1 MLVALLE
8 SVVALTARILSLNV
22 TSLAEL
28 NKTYSEK
35 FEVQNIIPSVH

>member
-8 SVVALTARILSLNV
+8 SVVAFTARILSLNAV

-28 NKTYSEK
+28 NKTNSEK
-35 FEVQNIIPSVH
+35 FEVQNIIP